1 MLVLPLA
8 DPVSISQS
16 ALDAVMGGGTPM
28 MGGCVTLG
36 TSIASIFLLF
46 VIFRCITSILEGGK
60 FSVQMLGPVVIYLCV
75 CNFSFIARP
84 VSVFV
89 TSIQSGMY
97 GHFKSANDALYTDAD
112 GNRMSKLDKFIES
125 YNQNNAAEIAK
136 LEQELEEASKKPT
149 EIEITDDEGDPD
161 SGKPHK
167 KFLGIDFTAIG
178 NSISRTLKKWW
189 EDIKLKFTESFLE
202 YQIAERKGMKT
213 AIVSIGFTWILAVV
227 LDFFVKIITA
237 VMTAMGGVLVGVA
250 MAFGPISWAFAVIP
264 GNGGAIKAWFIRICQ
279 FGLYSPLCALVN
291 YFSSKCLLAS
301 IGSNAGSVAGL
312 IAVLICNLVL
322 LTAIPQIA
330 SSIIEGASG
339 GLSLSNGVQTLISP
353 VRMLS
358 EFNMVGERKRDSEQL
373 QTLKEISRKLGK

>member
-1 MLVLPLA
+1 MFVMPLA
-8 DPVSISQS
+8 TDAASIGQS
-16 ALDAVMGGGTPM
+16 ALDAVMSGDTPL

-149 EIEITDDEGDPD
+149 EIEITDDDGVEEGQ
-161 SGKPHK
+161 PHK
-167 KFLGIDFTAIG
+167 KFLGIDFTQIG
-178 NSISRTLKKWW
+178 MNFKRWFKQAV
-189 EDIKLKFTESFLE
+189 EEIKLKFVESFLE

-213 AIVSIGFTWILAVV
+213 AIVSIGFTWIIAVI

-279 FGLYSPLCALVN
+279 FGLYSPLCAMVN
-291 YFSSKCLLAS
+291 FFSNKCLIAS
-301 IGSNAGSVAGL
+301 LGGNWSSVAGL
-312 IAVLICNLVL
+312 IAVLLCNLVL

-353 VRMLS
+353 VRMFS